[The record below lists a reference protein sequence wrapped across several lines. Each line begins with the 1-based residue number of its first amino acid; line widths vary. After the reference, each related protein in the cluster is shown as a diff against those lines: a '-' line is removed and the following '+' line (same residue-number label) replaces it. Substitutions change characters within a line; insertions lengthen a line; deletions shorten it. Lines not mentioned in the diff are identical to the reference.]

1 MAVGSALPFN
11 PIAAERHTN
20 PLKIPK
26 LIDEGTAARRT
37 YELDVAA
44 GISNFLPDLPTPT
57 LGINGA
63 YLGPTIRARAGDRVT
78 VRVKNNMA
86 EPTALHWHGLHVPAR
101 LDGGPHRVIEPG
113 KVWEP
118 SFDIKQKASLCWY
131 HSHMLEQTGEQVM
144 RGLAGLFLIEDDESL
159 ALRVPSDYGVDD
171 IPLIIQDRR
180 FNADGSFEYM
190 SNMGDAE
197 VGYQGNVILV
207 NGTIAPHLELR
218 RQRTRLRILNGSNA
232 RIYMLG
238 RDDAADLLVI
248 GSDGSL
254 LERPVHMRRVRLGP
268 GERIELLVDMPRE
281 HTVTLMSY
289 PVVANALGDNNER
302 FPIIELRAGTP
313 EASDIPVP
321 QKLIRVPYW
330 DPARAARTRTFTLDM
345 STMQIGPMPG
355 PTMDGSMGINGRSMD
370 MDRID
375 ERVPLGSVEI
385 WEIQNRTTLTHPFHI
400 HDVQFRVVD
409 RDGAPPQPHEQG
421 LKDTVLVDAGSRVR
435 VIAEFADF
443 ADPDHPYMYHCHNL
457 EHEDAGMMGQFVV
470 I

>member
-1 MAVGSALPFN
+1 MSAFGGKADMTFCGNLLSRSLLGVKRTCLLALQMSAYDPKRGQKHDKLIIERMGDYVDFIVGTRLICLKSKFFVSAIQWTCGYVLVAKSSSEGSQRRSDLCRSAPWRPSVT
-11 PIAAERHTN
+11 PIRS
-20 PLKIPK
+20 KIPK
-26 LIDEGTAARRT
+26 LIDGGTGARRT
-37 YELDVAA
+37 FELDVAA

-78 VRVKNNMA
+78 IRVKNNMA

-101 LDGGPHRVIEPG
+101 FDGGPHQVIEPG

-131 HSHMLEQTGEQVM
+131 HSHMLEQTGEQVL

-159 ALRVPSDYGVDD
+159 ALRLPSDYGIDD

-232 RIYMLG
+232 RIYLLG
-238 RDDAADLLVI
+238 RDDAADLVVI

-254 LERPVHMRRVRLGP
+254 LERPVLHASGKTGTRGTD
-268 GERIELLVDMPRE
+268 RITGG
-281 HTVTLMSY
+281 H
-289 PVVANALGDNNER
+289 
-302 FPIIELRAGTP
+302 
-313 EASDIPVP
+313 
-321 QKLIRVPYW
+321 
-330 DPARAARTRTFTLDM
+330 AARTYDH
-345 STMQIGPMPG
+345 
-355 PTMDGSMGINGRSMD
+355 
-370 MDRID
+370 ID
-375 ERVPLGSVEI
+375 ELPGYRQCDE
-385 WEIQNRTTLTHPFHI
+385 
-400 HDVQFRVVD
+400 
-409 RDGAPPQPHEQG
+409 
-421 LKDTVLVDAGSRVR
+421 AGR
-435 VIAEFADF
+435 
-443 ADPDHPYMYHCHNL
+443 
-457 EHEDAGMMGQFVV
+457 Q
-470 I
+470 